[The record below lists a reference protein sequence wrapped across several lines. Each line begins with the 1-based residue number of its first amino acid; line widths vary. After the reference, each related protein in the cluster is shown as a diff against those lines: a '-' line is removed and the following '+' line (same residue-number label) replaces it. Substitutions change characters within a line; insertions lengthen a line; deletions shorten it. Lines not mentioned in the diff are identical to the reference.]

1 MDQHTRLLVKVS
13 RLYFERDMKQQ
24 EIANALA
31 ISQARVSRL
40 IKEAKERGIVRSV
53 VVVPTGV
60 HSELEDELESRLSLT
75 QAVVVD
81 TDDARSVEQALGTA
95 TADYLASTLTGD
107 AVIGVSTW
115 SGSLISAL
123 QSMRPASKHMARSV
137 IQMFGGVGNPDVQ
150 FEATRLTSDLARV
163 LGAEPQFVPAP
174 AVVGNEST
182 ARALEE
188 DPDVRAVIEQW
199 SQISVSLVG
208 IGALEPSP
216 LLARSGNAVTDE
228 EMHELSSHGAVGD
241 VCLRFFNQ
249 SGEPIESSFNRRVI
263 GMSADAI
270 RAVPRRIGVAG
281 GASKVDAIRAA
292 GLGGWISVLI
302 TDVDTA
308 RALTQ

>member
-24 EIANALA
+24 EIADTLA

-60 HSELEDELESRLSLT
+60 HAELEDQLEAKLSLT

-95 TADYLASTLTGD
+95 TADYLTSTVTGD

-115 SGSLISAL
+115 SSSLISAL
-123 QSMRPASKHMARSV
+123 QSMRPASKHMARLV

-150 FEATRLTSDLARV
+150 YEATRLTSDLARV

-174 AVVGNEST
+174 AVVGSEST

-216 LLARSGNAVTDE
+216 LLARSGNAVTDK
-228 EMHELSSHGAVGD
+228 EMRELRSHGAVGD
-241 VCLRFFNQ
+241 VCLRFFDE
-249 SGEPIESSFNRRVI
+249 SGEPIESSFDRRVV
-263 GMSADAI
+263 GMSPAAI

-302 TDVDTA
+302 TDVETA

>member
-24 EIANALA
+24 EIADTLA

-60 HSELEDELESRLSLT
+60 HAELEDQLEAKLSLT

-95 TADYLASTLTGD
+95 TADYLTSTVTGD

-115 SGSLISAL
+115 SSSLISAL
-123 QSMRPASKHMARSV
+123 QSMRPASKHMARLV

-150 FEATRLTSDLARV
+150 YEATRLTSDLARV

-174 AVVGNEST
+174 AVWVVNRQPAHSKRIRT
-182 ARALEE
+182 FA
-188 DPDVRAVIEQW
+188 
-199 SQISVSLVG
+199 
-208 IGALEPSP
+208 P
-216 LLARSGNAVTDE
+216 LLNSGRRSRFRLSESERLNRRHFLRAAVT
-228 EMHELSSHGAVGD
+228 
-241 VCLRFFNQ
+241 R
-249 SGEPIESSFNRRVI
+249 
-263 GMSADAI
+263 
-270 RAVPRRIGVAG
+270 
-281 GASKVDAIRAA
+281 
-292 GLGGWISVLI
+292 
-302 TDVDTA
+302 
-308 RALTQ
+308 